1 MELNNFNFIQAQS
14 LMNQSMI
21 KAVSELTKNAKSM
34 TKSIR
39 KAKSLSTFG
48 FIFSAV
54 AAAALFAEMKAEKV
68 ETDRQISMLKEE
80 IEELKRGE

>member
-39 KAKSLSTFG
+39 KAKNLSTFG
-48 FIFSAV
+48 FIFSTV

>member
-48 FIFSAV
+48 FIF
-54 AAAALFAEMKAEKV
+54 
-68 ETDRQISMLKEE
+68 
-80 IEELKRGE
+80 